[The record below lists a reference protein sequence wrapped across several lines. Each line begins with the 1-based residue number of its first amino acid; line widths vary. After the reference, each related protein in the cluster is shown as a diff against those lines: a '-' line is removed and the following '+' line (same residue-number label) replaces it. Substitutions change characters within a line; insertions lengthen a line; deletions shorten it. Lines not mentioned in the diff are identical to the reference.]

1 MSTGVDAASVRG
13 SNPSRASESGPRR
26 QAALL
31 GFSRRPAS
39 APPPQLANSV
49 QLPTPI
55 RLGSSLDYSQST
67 LSNGDGEAVWV
78 GVDTFWDSTTV
89 PNDTYTLQSVAFDAA
104 GNAAPSTGVTIVVNN
119 PSPTTIVG
127 LPANNAARPEN
138 LWLGGAASPGVTS
151 VQYEISGQPQRR
163 RDWHRHA
170 DPSRLACR
178 LEHCDGPQRHLH
190 AAECRVVRPR
200 GYRRELG
207 HHNHGGELSDSRY
220 WRSGAPEPQ

>member
-1 MSTGVDAASVRG
+1 MVAIVPLEHWRRRSVGAWVKSLAIFRVRPTT
-13 SNPSRASESGPRR
+13 PS
-26 QAALL
+26 

-119 PSPTTIVG
+119 PSPT
-127 LPANNAARPEN
+127 
-138 LWLGGAASPGVTS
+138 
-151 VQYEISGQPQRR
+151 
-163 RDWHRHA
+163 
-170 DPSRLACR
+170 
-178 LEHCDGPQRHLH
+178 
-190 AAECRVVRPR
+190 
-200 GYRRELG
+200 
-207 HHNHGGELSDSRY
+207 
-220 WRSGAPEPQ
+220 